1 MIENCIYGVDIQPIA
16 TQISKLRFFISL
28 VAEQKPTN
36 DTAANFGIRPLPNL
50 EAKFV
55 SANSLVS
62 LEKTYDLFSNS
73 EGILELKKK
82 LAEANHNL
90 FLAKRNKEKRAL
102 RDKINSLREDYASEL
117 KSMGIISGD
126 GAALLADWK
135 MFDQNSA
142 AKFFDAE
149 WMFDIRDGFDVII
162 GNPPYVE
169 VVNSEQFAK
178 FDTYT
183 CYELYAHF
191 FERGIKLL
199 KPNGV
204 LAFITGSLY
213 IKGMKFGSLRDFL
226 RSNTTLIAFRNEGDN
241 VFEEVGMPTSTIL
254 LSKAVGESTW
264 PFDGNALIARISSN
278 FKQLG
283 SICDVQRGLEIGK
296 KALDPDGE
304 IPILTG
310 TNVKKYVP
318 KTTSYISRCVYE
330 DNAKD
335 EIYYRGERLVIRET
349 GSELTV
355 TYLDSPMYVNRSL
368 YTFLRHKDA
377 PSVKFLVG
385 CLNSKLL
392 QHFYVEKFKAPT
404 ELFPKIRI
412 GQAKQLPI
420 ALPTEEQDNAISE
433 LVTKAIESS
442 KTGHPISLIE
452 AKIDLLIYKL
462 YGLTYEEI
470 LSVDP
475 ESTIAK
481 EEYYRPS
488 K

>member
-1 MIENCIYGVDIQPIA
+1 M
-16 TQISKLRFFISL
+16 
-28 VAEQKPTN
+28 
-36 DTAANFGIRPLPNL
+36 
-50 EAKFV
+50 
-55 SANSLVS
+55 
-62 LEKTYDLFSNS
+62 
-73 EGILELKKK
+73 
-82 LAEANHNL
+82 
-90 FLAKRNKEKRAL
+90 
-102 RDKINSLREDYASEL
+102 
-117 KSMGIISGD
+117 
-126 GAALLADWK
+126 
-135 MFDQNSA
+135 
-142 AKFFDAE
+142 
-149 WMFDIRDGFDVII
+149 
-162 GNPPYVE
+162 
-169 VVNSEQFAK
+169 
-178 FDTYT
+178 
-183 CYELYAHF
+183 
-191 FERGIKLL
+191 
-199 KPNGV
+199 
-204 LAFITGSLY
+204 
-213 IKGMKFGSLRDFL
+213 
-226 RSNTTLIAFRNEGDN
+226 
-241 VFEEVGMPTSTIL
+241 
-254 LSKAVGESTW
+254 
-264 PFDGNALIARISSN
+264 
-278 FKQLG
+278 
-283 SICDVQRGLEIGK
+283 
-296 KALDPDGE
+296 
-304 IPILTG
+304 
-310 TNVKKYVP
+310 
-318 KTTSYISRCVYE
+318 
-330 DNAKD
+330 
-335 EIYYRGERLVIRET
+335 IRET